1 MTIFATIIDAQM
13 TGKTFNI
20 QTDCSRCSKVTESPM
35 LHYFLPKGYHYP
47 ESKCTQNCMI
57 FLLKGVLLVNSN
69 EYAGTTLR
77 DGEFILQAIGSKLE
91 LLALTDCE
99 CIVYQF
105 KEPVFICEERY
116 KRIIENAIPPLIYS
130 PLKMVPA
137 LNLFLNG
144 VVMFNK
150 DGLKCQEFFVIKQ
163 KELSFILNSYY
174 TERELYSL
182 FHPISS
188 YTNSF
193 QYFVMQN
200 YTKVRTVEELAH
212 LGGYSITTFR
222 RMFRNLFKEP
232 AYEWMLQKKRE
243 GVLEDLI
250 HTNLTISA
258 ISQKYGFE
266 ALSHFSNFCKT
277 YFGSSPRE
285 LRKKM
290 RST

>member
-1 MTIFATIIDAQM
+1 MIGSIN
-13 TGKTFNI
+13 NI
-20 QTDCSRCSKVTESPM
+20 KTDCTQCLKAVESPFF
-35 LHYFLPKGYHYP
+35 YYSLPKGYHYP
-47 ESKCTQNCMI
+47 ETKCTQNCII
-57 FLLKGVLLVNSN
+57 FLLNGVMLVNSL

-91 LLALTDCE
+91 LLALSKCE
-99 CIVYQF
+99 CIIYRF

-116 KRIIENAIPPLIYS
+116 KRIIENAVPPLIYS
-130 PLKMVPA
+130 PLKVIPA
-137 LNLFLNG
+137 LDLFLQG
-144 VVMFNK
+144 ILIFDR
-150 DGLKCQEFFVIKQ
+150 DGLKCQELSMMKQ

-174 TERELYSL
+174 SERELSSL

-200 YTKVRTVEELAH
+200 YNKVRTVEELAH

-222 RMFRNLFKEP
+222 RMFRNLFNEP
-232 AYEWMLQKKRE
+232 AYEWMLKKKRE

-250 HTNLTISA
+250 NTNLTISA

-266 ALSHFSNFCKT
+266 ALSHFSNFCKS
-277 YFGSSPRE
+277 YFGNSPRE

-290 RST
+290 RS